1 MENFDIVDTAE
12 NPFGDFSLEESL
24 NLVELNNDK
33 HLNNGNCDKSSFLG
47 DFDIAETIKQDFM
60 WSSAHDRHSINV
72 NIKHKSRSQL
82 NSKLSLTPPT
92 SYIDPYLMMFDTS
105 LPSLDE
111 DSSSNDS
118 SLDEVNVD
126 SGFNQTLYEG
136 CLESSSSGD
145 HCYTS
150 HGKSSSMLTPPESS
164 EDEDSSHVIY
174 KSKAAQDIL
183 KSRKSVLKE
192 IENDRFNTVFKSI
205 LQKSSIKSVSTT
217 NIDKAKFKFSI
228 CMNSTK
234 KTSLVR
240 SKSIQDKKSARA
252 TVSSSQGIKENTKTS
267 TFSYALQNKHHNRV
281 ADLHRVNQ
289 EKTNHKEAR
298 DVHNH
303 MERQRRTDLK
313 SAFDQL
319 KDVVPNVAN
328 SEKASKQMV
337 LDQAIDHCKSLKR
350 KEINAR
356 EQKKNVVQRN
366 ELLKKKLALL
376 ESQMVTCQVENAD
389 WEIQGW

>member
-12 NPFGDFSLEESL
+12 NPFGDFSLEQSL
-24 NLVELNNDK
+24 NLVELNSDK

-47 DFDIAETIKQDFM
+47 DFDIAETIKQDCM
-60 WSSAHDRHSINV
+60 WSSSHDRHSNNV
-72 NIKHKSRSQL
+72 NIKRKSRSQL
-82 NSKLSLTPPT
+82 DSKLSRTPPT

-105 LPSLDE
+105 LPSSDE

-126 SGFNQTLYEG
+126 SGFNQTLFEG

-145 HCYTS
+145 HCYTN

-164 EDEDSSHVIY
+164 EDEESSHVIY

-183 KSRKSVLKE
+183 KLRKTILKE
-192 IENDRFNTVFKSI
+192 IENDRFNTFFKSI

-217 NIDKAKFKFSI
+217 NIHKAKFKFSI
-228 CMNSTK
+228 CMNSNK
-234 KTSLVR
+234 KISLVR
-240 SKSIQDKKSARA
+240 SKSKQDKKSARA
-252 TVSSSQGIKENTKTS
+252 TISSYQGIKENTQTS
-267 TFSYALQNKHHNRV
+267 KFSYALQNKHHNRV
-281 ADLHRVNQ
+281 DDLHRVNR